1 MEKTGRN
8 SRGWLIAG
16 LLLASVSVAVVA
28 GGAVRGEQTPAVSEA
43 ATHAKALS
51 KAFRGAAEEVMPTVV
66 KIKTHTKVQPVA
78 RRAMPNGQQRGEN
91 PFEGT
96 PFEDLFR
103 GGDLGGQFRQHM
115 PPRDGVGSGVV
126 IDKSG
131 IILTNNHVV
140 AGADEVTVEL
150 FDGREFKATEWKT
163 DPQTDLAVVRISGAV
178 DLPAARL
185 GNSDALEIGDW
196 VIAIGNPFELDT
208 TVSAGIISG
217 KQRELEKV
225 QRGNFL
231 QTDAAINPGN
241 SGGPLVD
248 LAGEVVGINTAIAS
262 NSGGY
267 QGIGFAIPINT
278 ARWVTDQLIQK
289 GVVDRAYLGIK
300 IGEIDNDL
308 AQKFGATS
316 GGALVNEVLPNTP
329 AAAAGLHEGDVIVGF
344 AGQPVKGPRSLQDVV
359 ERSPLDKKQ
368 PLKILRDGKPETLS
382 VAVAAMPR
390 EYGVVET
397 SRSAE
402 QPKDE
407 GYTNDKLGLNV
418 TELSADVAKQLG
430 YDPKLT
436 GVVISGVEP
445 GSVAS
450 DKGLSEGMLI
460 RRVGK
465 QNVTNVK
472 EFEEAIKAS
481 SLDEG
486 ILLQVRTPN
495 GAQTF
500 LVLKATS

>member
-1 MEKTGRN
+1 M
-8 SRGWLIAG
+8 
-16 LLLASVSVAVVA
+16 AVVA
-28 GGAVRGEQTPAVSEA
+28 GGAVWGQAPGTIEA
-43 ATHAKALS
+43 ASHAKALS
-51 KAFRGAAEEVMPTVV
+51 KAFRTAAEEVMPTVV
-66 KIKTHTKVQPVA
+66 KIKTHSKMQPVA
-78 RRAMPNGQQRGEN
+78 RRAPQGQRGQN
-91 PFEGT
+91 PLEGT

-103 GGDLGGQFRQHM
+103 GDLGGQFRQFM

-150 FDGREFKATEWKT
+150 FDGREFKATEVKT
-163 DPQTDLAVVRISGAV
+163 DPQTDLAVVRISGAG

-185 GNSDALEIGDW
+185 GNSDALDIGDW

-217 KQRELEKV
+217 KQRELDKV

-248 LAGEVVGINTAIAS
+248 LNGEVIGINTAIAS

-278 ARWVTDQLIQK
+278 ARWVTDQLVQK
-289 GVVDRAYLGIK
+289 GAVDRAYLGIK
-300 IGEIDNDL
+300 IGEIDNEL
-308 AQKFGATS
+308 AAQFGATK

-329 AAAAGLHEGDVIVGF
+329 AAAAGLREGDVIVGF
-344 AGQPVKGPRSLQDVV
+344 GGQEVKGPRSLQDVV
-359 ERSPLDKKQ
+359 ERAPLDQKQ
-368 PLKILRDGKPETLS
+368 PLKILRDGKPQTLS

-390 EYGVVET
+390 EYGVVPT
-397 SRSAE
+397 SRAA
-402 QPKDE
+402 
-407 GYTNDKLGLNV
+407 DKPADDGFSSDQTGLHV
-418 TELSADVAKQLG
+418 TEFSPEVARQLG
-430 YDPKLT
+430 YDAKLT

-445 GSVAS
+445 GSLAHA
-450 DKGLSEGMLI
+450 KGLSEGMLI
-460 RRVGK
+460 RRVGAK
-465 QNVTNVK
+465 NVSNVK
-472 EFEEAIKAS
+472 EFEAAMQDA

-486 ILLQVRTPN
+486 ILLLVRTPS

>member
-8 SRGWLIAG
+8 SRRWLIAG
-16 LLLASVSVAVVA
+16 LLLASVSVALVA
-28 GGAVRGEQTPAVSEA
+28 GGAVWGQAPAATEA
-43 ATHAKALS
+43 ASHAKALS

-66 KIKTHTKVQPVA
+66 KIKTHTKVQPVG
-78 RRAMPNGQQRGEN
+78 RRGQPNGQPHGQN

-103 GGDLGGQFRQHM
+103 GGDMGGQFRQFM

-150 FDGREFKATEWKT
+150 FDGREFKATEVKT
-163 DPQTDLAVVRISGAV
+163 DPQTDLAVVRISGAG

-308 AQKFGATS
+308 AKQFGATS

-329 AAAAGLHEGDVIVGF
+329 AAAAGLREGDVIVGF
-344 AGQPVKGPRSLQDVV
+344 AGQTVKGPRSLQDVV

-397 SRSAE
+397 SRPAT
-402 QPKDE
+402 QPKDD
-407 GYTNDKLGLNV
+407 GYTNDKLGLHV
-418 TELSADVAKQLG
+418 TEFSADVAKQLG
-430 YDPKLT
+430 YDTKLS
-436 GVVISGVEP
+436 GVVISGIEP
-445 GSVAS
+445 GSVA
-450 DKGLSEGMLI
+450 DTKGLSEGMLI
-460 RRVGK
+460 RRVGSK
-465 QNVTNVK
+465 NVSNVK
-472 EFEEAIKAS
+472 EFEEAMKTS
-481 SLDEG
+481 SLDDG
-486 ILLQVRTPN
+486 ILLLVRMPS